1 MCTPSRPKAQGLGNI
16 EPHGSAWLA
25 GAALI
30 LLVLLVTQDS
40 PPQTLSVQVAPP
52 HGSTDESGST
62 AGGHQ
67 PTPLGKLRAAATS
80 YFPDM
85 FNGPKR
91 CAARPVRADV
101 GQPVLDVG
109 V

>member
-1 MCTPSRPKAQGLGNI
+1 MSPPR
-16 EPHGSAWLA
+16 SAWLA
-25 GAALI
+25 GAALT

-40 PPQTLSVQVAPP
+40 PPQTLSVPVALSVQVAPP

-67 PTPLGKLRAAATS
+67 PTPLEKLRAAATS
-80 YFPDM
+80 SFPDM
-85 FNGPKR
+85 FNDPKR

>member
-1 MCTPSRPKAQGLGNI
+1 MCYALSTESPLSPPR
-16 EPHGSAWLA
+16 SAWLA

-62 AGGHQ
+62 SGVHQ
-67 PTPLGKLRAAATS
+67 PTPLEKLRAAATMS
-80 YFPDM
+80 FPDM
-85 FNGPKR
+85 FNDPKR

>member
-1 MCTPSRPKAQGLGNI
+1 MRNMSPPR
-16 EPHGSAWLA
+16 SAWLSA

-62 AGGHQ
+62 AGVHQ
-67 PTPLGKLRAAATS
+67 PTPLEKLRAAAKS

-85 FNGPKR
+85 FNDPKG
-91 CAARPVRADV
+91 CAAGPVRADV

>member
-1 MCTPSRPKAQGLGNI
+1 MSPSC
-16 EPHGSAWLA
+16 SAWLA
-25 GAALI
+25 GAALT

-62 AGGHQ
+62 AGVHQ
-67 PTPLGKLRAAATS
+67 PTPLEKFRAAAKS
-80 YFPDM
+80 SFPDM
-85 FNGPKR
+85 FNGPKG
-91 CAARPVRADV
+91 CAAGPVRADV

>member
-1 MCTPSRPKAQGLGNI
+1 MSPSR
-16 EPHGSAWLA
+16 SAWLA

-62 AGGHQ
+62 AGIHQ
-67 PTPLGKLRAAATS
+67 PTPLGKLRTAARS

-85 FNGPKR
+85 FNDPKR

>member
-1 MCTPSRPKAQGLGNI
+1 MSPPR
-16 EPHGSAWLA
+16 SAWLA

-62 AGGHQ
+62 AGIHQ
-67 PTPLGKLRAAATS
+67 PTPLGKLRAAARS

-85 FNGPKR
+85 FNDPKR
-91 CAARPVRADV
+91 CAARPVRADG